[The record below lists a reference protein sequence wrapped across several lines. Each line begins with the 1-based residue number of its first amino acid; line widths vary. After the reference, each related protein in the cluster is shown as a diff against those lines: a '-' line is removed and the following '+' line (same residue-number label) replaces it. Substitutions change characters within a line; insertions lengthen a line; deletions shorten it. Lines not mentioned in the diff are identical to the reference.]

1 MAMNGG
7 SDRKMM
13 SEINV
18 TPLVDVMLVLLIVF
32 MVTAPMLQSGID
44 VQLPQAGAAPLD
56 KGEKAVTITVDRD
69 GMVHLNRR
77 AFTIEQFRQR
87 APTLFS
93 ELGGRPVYIRG
104 DSRISYGKVISAM
117 AALKAAGVEKVG
129 LVTEPERD

>member
-1 MAMNGG
+1 
-7 SDRKMM
+7 M

-32 MVTAPMLQSGID
+32 MVTAPMLQAGID
-44 VQLPQAGAAPLD
+44 VQLPRAGAAPLD
-56 KGEKAVTITVDRD
+56 KGERAVTITVDRD
-69 GMVHLNRR
+69 GMIHLNRH
-77 AFTIEQFRQR
+77 AFTVGEFRKR

-104 DSRISYGKVISAM
+104 DSRISYGVVISAM
-117 AALKAAGVEKVG
+117 ASLKAAGVERVG